1 MRRKKKKVS
10 RRPAKAI
17 SANGYQ
23 RIREDH
29 SLELAEDY
37 VELIDDLIREHG
49 EARAVDLAD
58 RLGVTHVTV
67 TKTIA
72 RLKKDRFV
80 TSEPYRSIFLTAKGK
95 RLASEARKRHNIVV
109 RFLLEIGV
117 PRGVALADAEGIEH
131 HVSLRTLR
139 AMKRF
144 IK

>member
-1 MRRKKKKVS
+1 MPRKKKKVS

-37 VELIDDLIREHG
+37 VELVDDLIREHG

-72 RLKKDRFV
+72 RLKKDKLV

-95 RLASEARKRHNIVV
+95 RLAGEARKRHNIVV

-117 PRGVALADAEGIEH
+117 PRSVALADAEGIEH
-131 HVSLRTLR
+131 HVSHRTLR